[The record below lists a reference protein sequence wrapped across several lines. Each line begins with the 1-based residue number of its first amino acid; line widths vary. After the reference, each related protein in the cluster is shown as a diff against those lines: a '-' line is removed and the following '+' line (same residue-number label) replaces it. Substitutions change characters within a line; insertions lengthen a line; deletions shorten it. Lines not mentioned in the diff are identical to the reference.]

1 MYNENQLVEV
11 KWSAKTRKHYE
22 SKGYRFTNY
31 GDAFLVKAKD
41 LLNSSKYHI
50 EVICDFCGKAYY
62 PTILNFNKRAN
73 KNVDSCNDC
82 RIHKQW
88 SNTHNERAK
97 ESFDKLRKICSEK
110 NYQLIT
116 DESEYAGMNMNIE
129 YVCSKH
135 GIQTQILNNMLRGH
149 ECICCSYEKRAAKT
163 THSKEYVES
172 VINGVNNNI
181 LMNPDDY
188 TGVTDKNLLVKCG
201 ECGEVYT
208 TSLDNYVH
216 QNQTRCPH
224 CSKRESIGEFRIR
237 KYLEKCNI
245 SFKQWK
251 SFDDCRDKKCLPFD
265 FYLPDYNLIIE
276 FDGQIH
282 YWEVGYGNHDITV
295 AHDKIKNEY
304 CKSHN
309 IDIIRIPYW
318 DGNDIEKIIATKLN
332 V

>member
-11 KWSAKTRKHYE
+11 KWNNKTRKHYE
-22 SKGYRFTNY
+22 SKGYNFTNY
-31 GDAFLVKAKD
+31 GDVFLVKAKD
-41 LLNSSKYHI
+41 LLSSSKYHI
-50 EVICDFCGKAYY
+50 EVICDFCGKSYY
-62 PTILNFNKRAN
+62 PTILNFNRRAN
-73 KNVDSCNDC
+73 KNVDSCSDC
-82 RIHKQW
+82 KVNKQW
-88 SNTHNERAK
+88 SNTHKKRAK
-97 ESFDKLRKICSEK
+97 ESFDKLKKFCSEK

-116 DESEYAGMNMNIE
+116 DESEYTGIDMNIK
-129 YVCSKH
+129 YVCNKH

-149 ECICCSYEKRAAKT
+149 ECLCCSYEKRAAKT

-172 VINGVNNNI
+172 VINSVNNNI
-181 LMNPDDY
+181 LINPDGY
-188 TGVTDKNLLVKCG
+188 TGVTDKNLQIKCG

-208 TSLDNYVH
+208 TSLDNYIH

-224 CSKRESIGEFRIR
+224 CSKRESVGEFRIR

-245 SFKQWK
+245 SFEQWK
-251 SFDDCRDKKCLPFD
+251 AFDDCRDKKCLPFD

-276 FDGQIH
+276 FDGQMH

-295 AHDKIKNEY
+295 VHDKIKNEY
-304 CKSHN
+304 CMSHN

-332 V
+332 L